1 MEEKEIREKYG
12 ISKKMGIAIFCQML
26 LVVAALVI
34 SIIGIVRIPNPSRLI
49 VYVCQ
54 AVVCVLILLFGFIH
68 FKDRDRRY
76 LKFIL
81 YAYAAL
87 EALRVALIVTIGV
100 SQIYGAIAKFLLVAT
115 ACVSVL
121 VAERMDTRNV
131 DKFAVAMLILEIA
144 LYLVF
149 IIGFPGVMLGTINR
163 FLPLVGVFIAG
174 SVVLFIQAK
183 NQQLAE

>member
-1 MEEKEIREKYG
+1 MR
-12 ISKKMGIAIFCQML
+12 FC
-26 LVVAALVI
+26 
-34 SIIGIVRIPNPSRLI
+34 
-49 VYVCQ
+49 
-54 AVVCVLILLFGFIH
+54 
-68 FKDRDRRY
+68 DT
-76 LKFIL
+76 FIL

-100 SQIYGAIAKFLLVAT
+100 SQIYGAIAKFLLVET

-131 DKFAVAMLILEIA
+131 DKFAVAMLVLEIA

-183 NQQLAE
+183 NQQLAEKE